1 MEKSTCILET
11 IVIKYFLSR
20 DNGPS
25 PNGKALDSDS
35 SISRFESLWASYDS
49 SFRELLFFF
58 IGNCFVLAV
67 SIIRLWPMCGWCSL
81 NNQPQL
87 GVWIVRFKEDL

>member
-35 SISRFESLWASYDS
+35 SISRFESLWASLEKAS
-49 SFRELLFFF
+49 RNVMLF
-58 IGNCFVLAV
+58 C
-67 SIIRLWPMCGWCSL
+67 II
-81 NNQPQL
+81 
-87 GVWIVRFKEDL
+87 